1 MHAAENLKQRIDST
15 KEYQVISESENQGRR
30 NGGIQD
36 GQVFESDYDQALR
49 LKTELI
55 RKFKGKRLEDAIPG
69 KVLSNLQGEC
79 YCVVDTHEVQFER
92 ARYDESK
99 RLLLADLKLI
109 PGIGAAREQMLKNQN
124 YHSIKDLKKHP
135 KWRNAATEFSQ
146 LVERKDILALQE
158 QLRKRLP
165 KSHPLSHYLAGFCRD
180 EDFAII
186 DIETMG
192 LFGRPIILLGV
203 AEATKGKVITRQFL
217 VRNIAEEACAL
228 QEFTS
233 KLNAGSVFV
242 SFNGRCFDVPFIRER
257 LAYYGLD
264 AIDALR
270 RPHFDVLHFARRVFR
285 GRVANCRLE
294 TLETTLGIQ
303 RSINIPGAL
312 VPEFYDS
319 YQRSGNVGP
328 LVAIMEHNRQ
338 DLVTLARLF
347 CSLYKEYD

>member
-79 YCVVDTHEVQFER
+79 YCVVDT
-92 ARYDESK
+92 

-192 LFGRPIILLGV
+192 LFGRP
-203 AEATKGKVITRQFL
+203 F
-217 VRNIAEEACAL
+217 
-228 QEFTS
+228 
-233 KLNAGSVFV
+233 
-242 SFNGRCFDVPFIRER
+242 
-257 LAYYGLD
+257 
-264 AIDALR
+264 
-270 RPHFDVLHFARRVFR
+270 
-285 GRVANCRLE
+285 
-294 TLETTLGIQ
+294 
-303 RSINIPGAL
+303 
-312 VPEFYDS
+312 
-319 YQRSGNVGP
+319 
-328 LVAIMEHNRQ
+328 
-338 DLVTLARLF
+338 
-347 CSLYKEYD
+347 